1 MSSSPATSSTR
12 TRRRRTSG
20 EPSLFSWDLLA
31 NALVAGLLLGG
42 FYAAVSLGISLI
54 FGLLDIANIA
64 QPAFLILGSYAAYV
78 MNTSFGLDPI
88 LAGVLFTPV
97 FYGLGVVVYR
107 IYYGSFERRGEESL
121 RGLVFFFGLLFII
134 EVSLSL
140 KYGVDYRLVQAD
152 YIGKS
157 IDLGGVGI
165 AYRLLVPC
173 LVGLAMTLAL
183 YLFLGRTF
191 YGRAIMAVSQ
201 DATALRLMG
210 ANPVQIKTIAFGVG
224 IAAASLAGA
233 LLITIA
239 PVVPS
244 SDRDYIG
251 RMFAITVLGGMGSI
265 GGTLVASIIL
275 GVVESLMGT
284 FFGPSWSLAV
294 SFGILLIALAVRPA
308 GLFGR

>member
-1 MSSSPATSSTR
+1 MIA
-12 TRRRRTSG
+12 
-20 EPSLFSWDLLA
+20 WDLLA
-31 NALVAGLLLGG
+31 NAVIAGLLLGG
-42 FYAAVSLGISLI
+42 FYAAVSLGVSII

-78 MNTSFGLDPI
+78 MNSSFGFDPI
-88 LAGVLFTPV
+88 LTGLLFTPV
-97 FYGLGVVVYR
+97 FYLLGAAVYR
-107 IYYGSFERRGEESL
+107 VYYTSFERRGEESL
-121 RGLVFFFGLLFII
+121 RGLVFFFGILFII

-140 KYGVDYRLVQAD
+140 KFGVDYRLVQAG

-157 IDLGGVGI
+157 IEFAGVGI

-183 YLFLGRTF
+183 HYFLGRTF

-201 DATALRLMG
+201 DRLALRLMG
-210 ANPVQIKTIAFGVG
+210 ANPVQIKTVAFGIG

-233 LLITIA
+233 LLVTIA
-239 PVVPS
+239 PVIPS

-265 GGTLVASIIL
+265 GGTLVAAVIL
-275 GVVESLMGT
+275 GVIESLMAT